1 MRILLV
7 EDSLPLAKAVT
18 IALQKNGYAVDHC
31 ADGLDGLT
39 MAQQTSYD
47 AAVID
52 IMLPSLSGLEILEKL
67 RTQEN
72 PLRILLLTAKDTIQD
87 RVHGLS
93 QGADDYLIKPFALD
107 ELLARIAVLCRRAYN
122 QSSPVLS
129 LGSLEI
135 DTSKKLAEINGKNLN
150 LRTREFNLLEY
161 LTLRKN
167 SVVSR
172 REIEEHIYDELVTPM
187 SNVVDTAIYTLRK
200 ALSSSGEGA
209 PKIQTRRGQGY
220 LLVE

>member
-200 ALSSSGEGA
+200 ALSSFGEGA